1 MNKLETTKLKTRG
14 FKALFAAA
22 LFAFVAPALSV
33 SALADDA
40 YPARPI
46 TMIVPFAAGGSSDV
60 IARLIADQMGTV
72 LGQRI
77 LIENVTGAGGS
88 VAVARA
94 ARATADGYTIAIGNS
109 GTNTAVYTL
118 YPDVKFTPDDFIP
131 LGMVAKTSPI
141 IALKMDHPAKTMRE
155 FLDYA
160 KKNPGKATLGHAG
173 IGSSNY
179 LICKTFVKAAQIEV
193 TLVGYRGG
201 GPALN
206 DLMGGQIDDVCDSA
220 ASVSS
225 AIHGNRAR
233 GIAVSLPVRVAS
245 LPDVPT
251 SAEAGLPE
259 FQLQGWNALFTPKGT
274 PQPVVDKLNAALRK
288 GVANAEY
295 RKRLDDL
302 GSVPPTDEEMKPDY
316 VKQFVPQ
323 EIAKFR
329 ELLADEKPAK

>member
-1 MNKLETTKLKTRG
+1 MRMKKSI
-14 FKALFAAA
+14 FAIVALAAA
-22 LFAFVAPALSV
+22 NFAVPAS
-33 SALADDA
+33 ADDS
-40 YPARPI
+40 YPSRPV

-77 LIENVTGAGGS
+77 LIENVVGAGGS

-94 ARATADGYTIAIGNS
+94 AKAAPDGYTISIGNG
-109 GTNTAVYTL
+109 GTNTAIYTL
-118 YPDVKFTPDDFIP
+118 YPDVKFTPDDFMP

-141 IALKMDHPAKTMRE
+141 IALKKDHPAQNMRE
-155 FLDYA
+155 FLDFA
-160 KKNPGKATLGHAG
+160 RKNPGKATLGHAG

-206 DLMGGQIDDVCDSA
+206 DLMGGQIDGVCDSA
-220 ASVSS
+220 ASVSG
-225 AIHGNRAR
+225 AIHAGRAK
-233 GIAVSLPVRVAS
+233 GIAVSLPVRVPS

-274 PQPVVDKLNAALRK
+274 PQPVIDKLNAAIRT
-288 GVANAEY
+288 GVANTEY
-295 RKRLDDL
+295 RKRLDEL
-302 GSVPPTDEEMKPDY
+302 GSVPPTDEEMKPEF

-329 ELLADEKPAK
+329 DLLADEKPAK

>member
-1 MNKLETTKLKTRG
+1 MKKITAAI
-14 FKALFAAA
+14 ALIAAA
-22 LFAFVAPALSV
+22 TITVPAF
-33 SALADDA
+33 ADDS
-40 YPARPI
+40 YPSRPV

-77 LIENVTGAGGS
+77 VIENVTGAGGS

-94 ARATADGYTIAIGNS
+94 ARATPDGYTISIGNS

-118 YPDVKFTPDDFIP
+118 YPDVKFTPDDLIP

-141 IALKMDHPAKTMRE
+141 IALKKDHPAQNMRA

-179 LICKTFVKAAQIEV
+179 LICKTFVKAAQIDV

-206 DLMGGQIDDVCDSA
+206 DLMGGQIDGVCDSA
-220 ASVSS
+220 ASVSG
-225 AIHGNRAR
+225 AIHASRAT
-233 GIAVSLPVRVAS
+233 GIAVSLPVRVSS

-251 SAEAGLPE
+251 STEAGLPE

-274 PQPVVDKLNAALRK
+274 PQPIIDKLNAAIRK
-288 GVANAEY
+288 GVANADY

-302 GSVPPTDEEMKPDY
+302 GSVPPTDEEMKPEF
-316 VKQFVPQ
+316 VRQFVPQ

>member
-1 MNKLETTKLKTRG
+1 LYQSSPGDLFMNKTSV
-14 FKALFAAA
+14 AA
-22 LFAFVAPALSV
+22 LLATAAFAFHAWATP
-33 SALADDA
+33 ALADDS
-40 YPARPI
+40 YPTRPV

-77 LIENVTGAGGS
+77 LIENVVGAGGS

-94 ARATADGYTIAIGNS
+94 AKATPDGYTISIGNG
-109 GTNTAVYTL
+109 GTNTAIYTL
-118 YPDVKFTPDDFIP
+118 YPDVKFTPDDFMP

-141 IALKMDHPAKTMRE
+141 IALKKDHPAQNMRE
-155 FLDYA
+155 FLDFA

-206 DLMGGQIDDVCDSA
+206 DLMGGQIDGVCDSA
-220 ASVSS
+220 ASVSG
-225 AIHGNRAR
+225 AIHAGRAK
-233 GIAVSLPVRVAS
+233 GIAVSLPVRVPS

-274 PQPVVDKLNAALRK
+274 PQPVIDKLNAAIRK
-288 GVANAEY
+288 GVANADY

-302 GSVPPTDEEMKPDY
+302 GSVPPTDEEMQPEF
-316 VKQFVPQ
+316 VKKFVPQ

-329 ELLADEKPAK
+329 ELLVDEKPAK

>member
-1 MNKLETTKLKTRG
+1 MKTRI
-14 FKALFAAA
+14 FAAA
-22 LFAFVAPALSV
+22 LFAFACHAALPAM
-33 SALADDA
+33 ADDP
-40 YPARPI
+40 YPSRPV

-60 IARLIADQMGTV
+60 IARLIADQMGTA

-77 LIENVTGAGGS
+77 LIENVVGAGGS
-88 VAVARA
+88 IAVARA
-94 ARATADGYTIAIGNS
+94 AKVAPDGYTIAIGNS
-109 GTNTAVYTL
+109 GTHTAVYTL
-118 YPDVKFTPDDFIP
+118 YPDVKFTPDDFAPI
-131 LGMVAKTSPI
+131 GMVAKTSPI
-141 IALKMDHPAKTMRE
+141 IALKKDHPAQNLRE
-155 FLDYA
+155 FLDFA

-173 IGSSNY
+173 VGSSNY
-179 LICKTFVKAAQIEV
+179 LICKTFVKAAKIDV

-206 DLMGGQIDDVCDSA
+206 DLMGGQIDGVCDSA
-220 ASVSS
+220 ASVSG
-225 AIHGNRAR
+225 AILAGRAK
-233 GIAVSLPVRVAS
+233 GIAVSLPGRLPS

-274 PQPVVDKLNAALRK
+274 PQPVVDKLNAAIRK
-288 GVANAEY
+288 GVANADY

-302 GSVPPTDEEMKPDY
+302 GSVPPTDEEMKPEFL
-316 VKQFVPQ
+316 KQFVPQ